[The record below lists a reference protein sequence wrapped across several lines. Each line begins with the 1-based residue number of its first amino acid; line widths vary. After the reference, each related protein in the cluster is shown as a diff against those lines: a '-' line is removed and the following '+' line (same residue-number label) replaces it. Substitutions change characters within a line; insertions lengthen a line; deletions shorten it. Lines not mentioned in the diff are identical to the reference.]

1 MFTSPTFTHPVW
13 SESYFWFQG
22 LAQGTVFSL
31 RSRRQQDTYLSLELA
46 GPDRVKLVHAGPN
59 GTQAVDIPAAL
70 GDGKWHQLAV
80 G

>member
-1 MFTSPTFTHPVW
+1 MFQVI
-13 SESYFWFQG
+13 YFWLQG

-31 RSRRQQDTYLSLELA
+31 RSRRQQDTFLSLELA

-59 GTQAVDIPAAL
+59 GTQTVDIPAPL
-70 GDGKWHQLAV
+70 GDGDWHQLAI